1 LDEVLVANSSGEIR
15 LMIPVLGFA
24 VYSQFDK
31 ADRLLASID
40 YPIRHLVI
48 IDNSQTQNWE
58 PKKPESVEFF
68 FVLRMPYGIGLVGAW
83 NLVIKSTPYA
93 PYWVL
98 INDDAWFEP
107 GALQTI
113 AEQADPDA
121 LNFVD
126 IIPEW
131 SCLVFGE
138 GAIAKAGLYDERFYP
153 LYFDDNDLHRRM
165 IKAGVKEKRIP
176 AKIHH
181 ENSSSLSGKS
191 NENNRTYDANRKL
204 MDKKI
209 AEEDFS
215 PGFWDLTIR
224 RANRWD

>member
-1 LDEVLVANSSGEIR
+1 
-15 LMIPVLGFA
+15 MIPVLGFA

-40 YPIRHLVI
+40 YPVENLVI
-48 IDNSQTQNWE
+48 VDNSGARTWE
-58 PKKPESVEFF
+58 PEKPEQVRNLWL
-68 FVLRMPYGIGLVGAW
+68 LRIPFGLGLVGAW

-98 INDDAWFEP
+98 VNDDAWFEP
-107 GALQTI
+107 GALKII
-113 AEQADPDA
+113 AEQADPTA

-131 SCLVFGE
+131 ACLVFGE
-138 GAIAKAGLYDERFYP
+138 GAIDKVGLYDERFYP

-165 IKAGVKEKRIP
+165 IKAGVKENRIP

-191 NENNRTYDANRKL
+191 NENNRTYAANQKL
-204 MDKKI
+204 FNKKVN
-209 AEEDFS
+209 EEDYS
-215 PGFWDLTIR
+215 PGYWDLIIR

>member
-1 LDEVLVANSSGEIR
+1 
-15 LMIPVLGFA
+15 MIPVLGFA

-40 YPIRHLVI
+40 YPVRHLVI
-48 IDNSQTQNWE
+48 VDNSGLGTWE
-58 PKKPESVEFF
+58 PKKPDLVEFF
-68 FVLRMPYGIGLVGAW
+68 FVLRMPYGLGLVGAW
-83 NLVIKSTPYA
+83 NLIIKSTPYA

-98 INDDAWFEP
+98 VNDDAWFEA
-107 GALQTI
+107 GCLETI
-113 AEQADPDA
+113 AREVDTEA
-121 LNFVD
+121 LNFVE

-165 IKAGVKEKRIP
+165 INAGVKENRIQ

-191 NENNRTYDANRKL
+191 NENNRSYAANQRL
-204 MDKKI
+204 FNKKVN
-209 AEEDFS
+209 EEDFS
-215 PGFWDLTIR
+215 PGYWDLTIR

>member
-1 LDEVLVANSSGEIR
+1 MDEVLVANSSGEIR

>member
-1 LDEVLVANSSGEIR
+1 
-15 LMIPVLGFA
+15 MIPVLGFA

-40 YPIRHLVI
+40 YPVRHLVI
-48 IDNSQTQNWE
+48 VDNSGTQSWE
-58 PKKPESVEFF
+58 PKKPDSVEFF
-68 FVLRMPYGIGLVGAW
+68 FILRMPYGIGLVGAW

-98 INDDAWFEP
+98 INDDAWFES
-107 GALQTI
+107 GALQII
-113 AEQADPDA
+113 AEQADPTA

-138 GAIAKAGLYDERFYP
+138 EAIAKAGLYDERFYP

-165 IKAGVKEKRIP
+165 IKAGVKENRIP

-191 NENNRTYDANRKL
+191 NENNRTYSANQNL
-204 MDKKI
+204 NNKKI
-209 AEEDFS
+209 SEEDFS
-215 PGFWDLTIR
+215 AGYWDLGIR